1 MIGVFFYTCNGIV
14 SGLPQFTAWLAV
26 STDQGTTW
34 SYQALLTFLSPA
46 IDNGDARQRV
56 LGDYVQMKALNN
68 CFYGSFVGNRAA
80 FGAFTAIDD
89 PIFFKACVPKS
100 FPNRNFNGTVDNRSD
115 ILWRHNNGTIAIWD
129 MNGATISS
137 FGSPASVPNNW
148 RIVGVNDFNGDGNAD
163 LLWRDD
169 VGDLSIWFMNGAS
182 ISGSGGVTTVSN
194 VWQVAAVA
202 DFNGDG
208 RADLLWRNVSTG
220 DLAIWLMN
228 GTSVIGTG
236 TFGAVSLDWVAE
248 KAADIDGDGKAD
260 IQWRNYAT
268 GDLAIWFMTGTA
280 ANTVSVKSTAALGT
294 VPLSWR
300 LVRLA
305 DFNGDGRQDFLWR
318 NTDGT
323 VVIWLMNGATIL
335 SSASLR
341 RGADRL
347 AHRRCRRFQRRRQG

>member
-1 MIGVFFYTCNGIV
+1 
-14 SGLPQFTAWLAV
+14 
-26 STDQGTTW
+26 
-34 SYQALLTFLSPA
+34 
-46 IDNGDARQRV
+46 
-56 LGDYVQMKALNN
+56 
-68 CFYGSFVGNRAA
+68 
-80 FGAFTAIDD
+80 
-89 PIFFKACVPKS
+89 
-100 FPNRNFNGTVDNRSD
+100 
-115 ILWRHNNGTIAIWD
+115 
-129 MNGATISS
+129 
-137 FGSPASVPNNW
+137 
-148 RIVGVNDFNGDGNAD
+148 
-163 LLWRDD
+163 
-169 VGDLSIWFMNGAS
+169 
-182 ISGSGGVTTVSN
+182 
-194 VWQVAAVA
+194 
-202 DFNGDG
+202 
-208 RADLLWRNVSTG
+208 
-220 DLAIWLMN
+220 MN

-335 SSASLR
+335 SSASLGVVPTDWR
-341 RGADRL
+341 IVGAGDFNGDGRADILWRNIGSLPNWPL
-347 AHRRCRRFQRRRQG
+347 AMWFMNGTSISGTGGPGTVDAAWSVD